1 MSHGESFFV
10 RKPTTQLTLHT
21 LASTDPAVVVRIDVR
36 DLSDRITLPLGS
48 FLHLVSFDL
57 SSATRDCR
65 LPNQTTDKSTQTV
78 TRTHA
83 HRHTHLRT
91 CERYALLCV
100 DDALMLVHDH

>member
-1 MSHGESFFV
+1 M
-10 RKPTTQLTLHT
+10 RKPTTQLTLHA
-21 LASTDPAVVVRIDVR
+21 LAITDPAVVVRIDVR

-57 SSATRDCR
+57 SSVTRDCR

-100 DDALMLVHDH
+100 DDALVLVHDH